1 MKKLMIGSLLGV
13 TMLVATPAIFPILTQ
28 RSYAQTSQT
37 QAAQLQQLID
47 LGVQQTQQGQPL
59 QAIETLKQA
68 LAIAQSLPSRED
80 EAFANLVLGFNYH
93 RIGQPQEALTYLQ
106 QALPIWREVSD
117 R

>member
-1 MKKLMIGSLLGV
+1 
-13 TMLVATPAIFPILTQ
+13 MLVGTPAILPILAQ

-68 LAIAQSLPSRED
+68 LAIAQSLKSREG
-80 EAFANLVLGFNYH
+80 EAFANLFLGLNYN
-93 RIGQPQEALTYLQ
+93 RIGELQ
-106 QALPIWREVSD
+106 QALTYYQ
-117 R
+117 